1 MSSPCYTDYQRGWV
15 IYSRS
20 PSWLKRNHR
29 APQSSHKA
37 VSKAAS
43 PDLECPF
50 ATREFRQL
58 KPRGQNGWSSS
69 FYPFPGYR
77 QGCSSQKYRRI
88 ESILRSGCLSLLHP
102 QYIRMFLF
110 NENNKTILQG
120 KKNRRLNS
128 FLLLSVHFLERAPES
143 SWVGVGQFQPQA

>member
-1 MSSPCYTDYQRGWV
+1 M
-15 IYSRS
+15 
-20 PSWLKRNHR
+20 
-29 APQSSHKA
+29 
-37 VSKAAS
+37 
-43 PDLECPF
+43 
-50 ATREFRQL
+50 EFQFFR
-58 KPRGQNGWSSS
+58 
-69 FYPFPGYR
+69 YPFPGYR

-128 FLLLSVHFLERAPES
+128 FLLLSVYFLERAPES
-143 SWVGVGQFQPQA
+143 SCAGVFMGGGGAVPTPGVITQAKSKTRPGQV